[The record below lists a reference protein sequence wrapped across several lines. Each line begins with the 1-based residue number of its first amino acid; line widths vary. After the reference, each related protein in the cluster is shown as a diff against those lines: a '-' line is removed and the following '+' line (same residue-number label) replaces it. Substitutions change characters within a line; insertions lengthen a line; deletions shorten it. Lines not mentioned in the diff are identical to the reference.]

1 MATNAV
7 IALVPG
13 ESVESGLRRLKK
25 AVSNQKTLTEVRR
38 HESFIPRA
46 AKRRSKAHQA
56 RMRRAK
62 HAPVVRGDAL

>member
-25 AVSNQKTLTEVRR
+25 ALQQQKTLYDYRR
-38 HESFIPRA
+38 HECHVPRGV
-46 AKRRSKAHQA
+46 KRRTKQHHAK
-56 RMRRAK
+56 MRRRN
-62 HAPVVRGDAL
+62 HDAT